1 MGRHADPDDDS
12 FRRSLLRALGGGV
25 LAMLVTF
32 GITAALTVVGRDDAD
47 EPGPAMIS
55 PSEVAQAPTVDA
67 PEPTQPAITD
77 PPTSVPEPTEPTEQ
91 AEQATD
97 ATPDDPSDVTVQVL
111 DIVGNGQGRDALDA
125 QEVLLG
131 LGYDVVALYGTDR
144 TTDTTVVLFTKGHR
158 DEAEALR
165 DADPRFAEIRRNDGF
180 STEVDL
186 HVLVA
191 EGFAD

>member
-1 MGRHADPDDDS
+1 MGRHADPDDDF
-12 FRRSLLRALGGGV
+12 FRRSLLRAIGGGM
-25 LAMLVTF
+25 LAMAVTF
-32 GITAALTVVGRDDAD
+32 GITAALTVIGRGDPNEA
-47 EPGPAMIS
+47 GPAMIS
-55 PSEVAQAPTVDA
+55 PSDVADAPTVNPPQPTR
-67 PEPTQPAITD
+67 PEPTD
-77 PPTSVPEPTEPTEQ
+77 PPTRAPEPTEPEQTE
-91 AEQATD
+91 D
-97 ATPDDPSDVTVQVL
+97 ATPDDPSTVTVQVL
-111 DIVGNGQGRDALDA
+111 DVVGNGQGRAALDA

-144 TTDTTVVLFTKGHR
+144 TTDTTVILFTAGNR

-165 DADPRFAEIRRNDGF
+165 RTDERFAEIRRNDGF

>member
-1 MGRHADPDDDS
+1 MGRHADPLDDS

-32 GITAALTVVGRDDAD
+32 GITAALTVVGHEDTN

-55 PSEVAQAPTVDA
+55 PSDVADVPTVDP
-67 PEPTQPAITD
+67 PEPTQPEATD
-77 PPTSVPEPTEPTEQ
+77 PPTVAPEPTEQTE
-91 AEQATD
+91 ASV
-97 ATPDDPSDVTVQVL
+97 PDDPSDVTVQVL
-111 DIVGNGQGRDALDA
+111 DTVGAGDGRDALEAA
-125 QEVLLG
+125 QVLRD
-131 LGYDVVALYGTDR
+131 LGYDVVAVFSTRR
-144 TTDTTVVLFTKGHR
+144 TTDTTVILATVGHS

-165 DADPRFAEIRRNDGF
+165 ATDPRFAQVGPNDGF
-180 STEVDL
+180 SREVDL

>member
-25 LAMLVTF
+25 LAMVVTF
-32 GITAALTVVGRDDAD
+32 GITAALTLVGREDLN
-47 EPGPAMIS
+47 EPGPAMVS
-55 PSEVAQAPTVDA
+55 PSTVAEAPTVD
-67 PEPTQPAITD
+67 PPQPTEQEATD
-77 PPTSVPEPTEPTEQ
+77 PPTAAPEPAEPTEP
-91 AEQATD
+91 

-111 DIVGNGQGRDALDA
+111 DIVGNGQGRAALDA

-144 TTDTTVVLFTKGHR
+144 TTDTTVILYTKGHR

-165 DADPRFAEIRRNDGF
+165 QTDDRFTEVRRNDGF
-180 STEVDL
+180 SNEVDL

-191 EGFAD
+191 EDFAD